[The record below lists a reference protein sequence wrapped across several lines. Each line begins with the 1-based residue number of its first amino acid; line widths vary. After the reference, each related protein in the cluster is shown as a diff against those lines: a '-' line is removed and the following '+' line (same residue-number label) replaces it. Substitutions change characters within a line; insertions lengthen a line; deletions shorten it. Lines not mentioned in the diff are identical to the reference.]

1 MTPTAYGRS
10 LIRTIV
16 PIAVGALVGWL
27 ATRGVSIDAAT
38 IIPTVDAVVA
48 AVYYAVVRA
57 AEQKWPKVG
66 WMLGSPGAPTY
77 APAGGSV
84 STPAGIVPVASEG
97 ISEGPTG
104 PAV

>member
-1 MTPTAYGRS
+1 MTPTDYGRS

-27 ATRGVSIDAAT
+27 ASRGVKVDAST
-38 IIPTVDAVVA
+38 IIPAVDGVVA

-66 WMLGSPGAPTY
+66 WLLGAPGAPSY
-77 APAGGSV
+77 ASGSSV
-84 STPAGIVPVASEG
+84 GPDVAGIVPEASQ
-97 ISEGPTG
+97 SATG
-104 PAV
+104 PSQP